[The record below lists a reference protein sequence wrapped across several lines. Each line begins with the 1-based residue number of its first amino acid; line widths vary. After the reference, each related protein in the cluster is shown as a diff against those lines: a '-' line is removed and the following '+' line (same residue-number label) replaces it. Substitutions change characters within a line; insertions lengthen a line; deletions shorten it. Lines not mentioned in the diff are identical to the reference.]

1 MPQPSAADPVKPQPA
16 PPPSLRHLRVLLA
29 ALDTGR
35 VTAAAEACRLSQPA
49 VSQALARLEARSGA
63 PLLRSDRNGLSA
75 TEIGAA
81 YAARVR
87 KALGRLDA
95 VLAAAAPRLVLTV
108 TRGQLVALIAVRD
121 TESFTLAARR
131 LGLTQPSV
139 HRAVTQI
146 EAELGKPLFARLGH
160 RLQPSRLAETLADAA
175 RLCLADLEQAE
186 AERAELTG
194 HEAGRIVVGAMPL
207 SRSAVLPRALAAF
220 RALRATLPVTVLDGP
235 YDDLLAGLRRGE
247 IDLLIGALRQ
257 DLNLAD
263 VVQTPLF
270 DDDLVLVVRPG
281 HPALALAEPGH
292 ADLARFPWIVPR
304 PGTPA
309 RAQFSRF
316 WAQMGQTPPP
326 TVECLSVLLMRE
338 LMTLTDH
345 IGCVSRLQ
353 AAAEI
358 ALGAMVPLPHR
369 LPDSSRSIGV
379 TTRAGWLPT
388 SAQAQFMDILHRIGA
403 EITASQSTNQP
414 ATSL

>member
-1 MPQPSAADPVKPQPA
+1 MPHDTPTATTLPRGPEPAA
-16 PPPSLRHLRVLLA
+16 PPSLRHLRVLLA

-35 VTAAAEACRLSQPA
+35 VTAAADACRISQPA
-49 VSQALARLEARSGA
+49 ASQALAGLEARAGA
-63 PLLRSDRNGLSA
+63 PLLHAGRDGLTA
-75 TEIGAA
+75 TALGAA

-87 KALGRLDA
+87 LALTRLDA
-95 VLAAAAPRLVLTV
+95 ALGAAAPRLVLTV

-121 TESFTLAARR
+121 AESFTLAARK

-139 HRAVTQI
+139 HRAIAQI

-160 RLQPSRLAETLADAA
+160 RLQPTRLAETLADAA
-175 RLCLADLEQAE
+175 RLCLSDLDQAE

-194 HEAGRIVVGAMPL
+194 REAGRIVVGAMPL
-207 SRSAVLPRALAAF
+207 SRSAVLPQALAAF

-247 IDLLIGALRQ
+247 IDLLIGALRA

-270 DDDLVLVVRPG
+270 DDDLILVVRPG
-281 HPALALAEPGH
+281 HPALALVDPAP
-292 ADLARFPWIVPR
+292 ADLARYPWIVPR

-309 RAQFSRF
+309 QAQFSRF
-316 WAQMGQTPPP
+316 WAQMGAHPPP

-338 LMTLTDH
+338 LLALTDH
-345 IGCVSRLQ
+345 IGCISRML

-358 ALGAMVPLPHR
+358 ALGAMVALPVH
-369 LPDSSRSIGV
+369 LPGSARSIGI
-379 TTRAGWLPT
+379 TTRAGWMPT
-388 SAQAQFMDILHRIGA
+388 SAQAQFLQIVQGIGA
-403 EITASQSTNQP
+403 DHRKP
-414 ATSL
+414 GR